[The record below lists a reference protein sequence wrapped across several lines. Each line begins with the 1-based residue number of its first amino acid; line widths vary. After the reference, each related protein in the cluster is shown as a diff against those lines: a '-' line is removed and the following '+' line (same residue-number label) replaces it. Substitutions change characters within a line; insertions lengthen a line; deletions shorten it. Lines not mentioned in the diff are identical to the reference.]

1 MAAHRGREGT
11 PRLGRLGDACEPRA
25 PEASPADPPR
35 VRRGRVR
42 GPRPCNKAVAAWWRE
57 QFSFF
62 PKKVCI
68 LHFIITKSLYHT
80 FGTQL
85 IFHHNICQNWRNF
98 GLNCNTSHPRICA
111 QCNNIVRG
119 FLSKNKCSSKKN
131 LKSSSPKNLGF
142 ACPSLK
148 IKNSTGDVTCP

>member
-1 MAAHRGREGT
+1 MIDMIPTIHKNLNLNIFLLLLVPFCGCAPGEGGNASTRPARGRMWTARPGGVT
-11 PRLGRLGDACEPRA
+11 RLACGAAGCGVHGRVTRQSQPGDA
-25 PEASPADPPR
+25 S
-35 VRRGRVR
+35 
-42 GPRPCNKAVAAWWRE
+42 N
-57 QFSFF
+57 SLFF

-68 LHFIITKSLYHT
+68 LHFIIAKSLYHT

-111 QCNNIVRG
+111 QCNNIARG

-131 LKSSSPKNLGF
+131 
-142 ACPSLK
+142 
-148 IKNSTGDVTCP
+148 